1 MLKHAIILPT
11 MAPPTG
17 NQTRV
22 IRMFMGTRA
31 DLAPNPL
38 PLPVYEWDC
47 EKCQAKT
54 YSVAEPP
61 HDAKLICNVCA
72 SEMTAQAERE
82 PSTQVMW
89 GMTNELEDS
98 VRHIA
103 DEKKRSEGEVFNRF
117 LEWKLGR
124 PMKVKPFNKSE
135 KK

>member
-1 MLKHAIILPT
+1 MT
-11 MAPPTG
+11 PPTG
-17 NQTRV
+17 NQARV

-38 PLPVYEWDC
+38 LLPVYEWDC

-61 HDAKLICNVCA
+61 HDAELICNVCA
-72 SEMTAQAERE
+72 SEITAQAERE

-89 GMTNELEDS
+89 GMTNQLEDS
-98 VRHIA
+98 VRKIA
-103 DEKKRSEGEVFNRF
+103 DEKTRPTEEVFNRF

-124 PMKVKPFNKSE
+124 PTRANLYNKSA
-135 KK
+135 KKEERK